1 MHAHQPLEE
10 NTMVLSARIV
20 HNIEN
25 LAAGDHLV
33 SSRIFYAHHGIYLG
47 EGKVIHYAGWAN
59 GLRAGK
65 IEITSLA
72 DFMQDKLT
80 RVIPHTNKKFSAKQ
94 IVARAKSRL
103 DEDSYCVIRNNCEHF
118 VNWCIHDKPHSRQVK
133 SAVSLAGVALMTILA

>member
-72 DFMQDKLT
+72 DFM
-80 RVIPHTNKKFSAKQ
+80 
-94 IVARAKSRL
+94 
-103 DEDSYCVIRNNCEHF
+103 
-118 VNWCIHDKPHSRQVK
+118 
-133 SAVSLAGVALMTILA
+133 